1 MEYVLL
7 IGGLIVLIIAGE
19 ALVRGAVGVALKFNI
34 PTLVI
39 GLTIVSFGTSAPELL
54 VSLKAA
60 LNDHAELA
68 IGNVLGSNIANIAL
82 VLGITTMILPIT
94 VKRSTARVD
103 WPIMM
108 GATILFYI
116 FILDGAI
123 KWYEGLI
130 FTIGIIAFNIYMFW
144 NAKRQNKKDLRLR
157 GENEVFGSNKNDI
170 EEEKKSNIYKNV
182 LLIVVGS
189 VGLAFGANWLLEGA
203 VIIAANFGVSEH
215 VIGVT
220 IVAFGTSVPELIT
233 SVMAAFKKHTDISVG
248 NLIGSNVFNILGVL
262 GITSLVKEIPVTDL
276 VINNDIYWVLAIS
289 FLVFPLMIIGYKI
302 NRIRGFLLFAS
313 YCVYIYFVVS

>member
-19 ALVRGAVGVALKFNI
+19 LLVRGAVGVALKFNI

-39 GLTIVSFGTSAPELL
+39 GMTIVSFGTSAPELL

-60 LNDHAELA
+60 LNNHPELA

-94 VKRSTARVD
+94 VKRSTARID

-108 GATILFYI
+108 AATILFYI
-116 FILDGAI
+116 FILDAKI
-123 KWYEGLI
+123 QWYEGLI
-130 FTIGIIAFNIYMFW
+130 FVIGIIVFNIYMFW
-144 NAKRQNKKDLRLR
+144 NVKRQNKK
-157 GENEVFGSNKNDI
+157 
-170 EEEKKSNIYKNV
+170 EECDPDVEGVKKSN
-182 LLIVVGS
+182 LILNLSLIIGGS
-189 VGLAFGANWLLEGA
+189 IGLAFGANWLLDGA
-203 VIIAANFGVSEH
+203 VQIASNFGVSEH
-215 VIGVT
+215 IIGVT

-262 GITSLVKEIPVTDL
+262 GITSLIKEIPVSAQ
-276 VINNDIYWVLAIS
+276 VITNDIYWVMAIS

>member
-7 IGGLIVLIIAGE
+7 IGGLIILIIAGE
-19 ALVRGAVGVALKFNI
+19 LLVRGAVGVALKFNI

-39 GLTIVSFGTSAPELL
+39 GMTIVSFGTSAPELL

-60 LNDHAELA
+60 LNNHAELA
-68 IGNVLGSNIANIAL
+68 IGNIIGSNIANIAL

-94 VKRSTARVD
+94 VKRSTAWLD

-108 GATILFYI
+108 FITILLYF
-116 FILDGAI
+116 FIRNKNI
-123 KWYEGLI
+123 EWYEGLI
-130 FTIGIIAFNIYMFW
+130 FTIGIVAFNFYMFW
-144 NAKRQNKKDLRLR
+144 NAKRQNKK
-157 GENEVFGSNKNDI
+157 EVLDADVESV
-170 EEEKKSNIYKNV
+170 KKSSILLNV
-182 LLIVVGS
+182 FLIISGS
-189 VGLAFGANWLLEGA
+189 VGLAFGAGWLLDGS
-203 VIIAANFGVSEH
+203 VQIASNFGVSEH

-233 SVMAAFKKHTDISVG
+233 SVVAAFKKHTDISVG
-248 NLIGSNVFNILGVL
+248 NLIGSNIFNILGVL
-262 GITSLVKEIPVTDL
+262 GITSLIKEIPVSTQ
-276 VINNDIYWVLAIS
+276 VVTNDIFWVLAIS
-289 FLVFPLMIIGYKI
+289 FVVFPVMIIGYKI

>member
-7 IGGLIVLIIAGE
+7 IGGLIILIIAGE
-19 ALVRGAVGVALKFNI
+19 ILVRGAVGVALKFNI

-39 GLTIVSFGTSAPELL
+39 GMTIVSFGTSAPELL

-82 VLGITTMILPIT
+82 VLGVTTMILPIT
-94 VKRSTARVD
+94 VKRSTAKID

-108 GATILFYI
+108 AATILLYI
-116 FILDGAI
+116 FILDGVI
-123 KWYEGLI
+123 IWYEGLI
-130 FTIGIIAFNIYMFW
+130 FTLGIIIFNIYMFW
-144 NAKRQNKKDLRLR
+144 NAKRQNIK
-157 GENEVFGSNKNDI
+157 
-170 EEEKKSNIYKNV
+170 EELDEDVESVKKSNVFIN
-182 LLIVVGS
+182 LCLIIAGS
-189 VGLAFGANWLLEGA
+189 VGLAFGANWLLDGA
-203 VIIAANFGVSEH
+203 VQIASNFGVSEH

-233 SVMAAFKKHTDISVG
+233 SVVAAFKKHTDISVG
-248 NLIGSNVFNILGVL
+248 NLIGSNIFNILAVL
-262 GITSLVKEIPVTDL
+262 GITSLIKEIPVSTQA
-276 VINNDIYWVLAIS
+276 ISNDIYWVLAIS
-289 FLVFPLMIIGYKI
+289 LLVFPLMIIGYKI
-302 NRIRGFLLFAS
+302 NRIRGFILFAS